1 MVGLQLNWQERWKKL
16 WTAYSYQAK
25 EPKAFKWA
33 DTLEGISNQF
43 VALKSTISARYQI
56 IRRKDK
62 LIEEMGLTIANKDLL
77 LSSADPNALPIY
89 ADIKVANLSGL
100 VYGKY
105 KVFSGRAF
113 SKPYY
118 CFK

>member
-1 MVGLQLNWQERWKKL
+1 
-16 WTAYSYQAK
+16 
-25 EPKAFKWA
+25 
-33 DTLEGISNQF
+33 
-43 VALKSTISARYQI
+43 
-56 IRRKDK
+56 
-62 LIEEMGLTIANKDLL
+62 MGLTIANKDLL

-89 ADIKVANLSGL
+89 ADTKVAYLRGL

-105 KVFSGRAF
+105 KVFAGRAL

>member
-1 MVGLQLNWQERWKKL
+1 
-16 WTAYSYQAK
+16 
-25 EPKAFKWA
+25 
-33 DTLEGISNQF
+33 
-43 VALKSTISARYQI
+43 
-56 IRRKDK
+56 
-62 LIEEMGLTIANKDLL
+62 MGLTIANKDLL

-113 SKPYY
+113 SKPCY